1 MRNRYNYWEQD
12 NDNRIEP
19 NINVD
24 LDLELF
30 EHGYDFR
37 EDEFDWN
44 NIRIISFVKKLRK
57 GKNKFVDL

>member
-30 EHGYDFR
+30 EHGYDFSKSNN
-37 EDEFDWN
+37 DWDN
-44 NIRIISFVKKLRK
+44 RRIVRFVNILHKEVR
-57 GKNKFVDL
+57 